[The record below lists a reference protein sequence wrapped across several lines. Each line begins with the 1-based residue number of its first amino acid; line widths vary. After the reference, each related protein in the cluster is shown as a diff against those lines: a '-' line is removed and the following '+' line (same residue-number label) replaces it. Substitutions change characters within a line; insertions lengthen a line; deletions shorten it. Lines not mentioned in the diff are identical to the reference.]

1 MKSKKV
7 VLDTTDFLART
18 TYEGTDVEN
27 EVAIAQAWI
36 NNLIV
41 RYPKPNELF
50 VDLDTHEDYINF
62 YQSSGLLALHYNGF
76 TTKYSESRSG
86 GDHRHLYITLN
97 KEVTPMERILLQLA
111 CFSDKKRELLSLD
124 RLKAG
129 NQNPT
134 IFFER
139 M

>member
-41 RYPKPNELF
+41 VYPKPNELF
-50 VDLDTHEDYINF
+50 IDIDNATSINRF
-62 YQSSGLLALHYNGF
+62 YEITCLVHKLYNSF
-76 TTKYSESRSG
+76 TERWCQSRSG
-86 GDHRHLYITLN
+86 GEHKHLYVTLN

-111 CFSDKKRELLSLD
+111 CGSDPKRELLSLD